1 MICLIDGDL
10 VAYRCA
16 ASAENDPLH
25 IATYRA
31 DELINRIVVETGSDS
46 YRTFLTGER
55 NYRLDYNPEY
65 KANRKDTPR
74 PKWLQELREHLVVSH
89 GASVSDGNEADD
101 EMAIAQCADINNTII
116 ASLDK
121 DLLQIP
127 GKHFSWEI
135 RGTSVKGL
143 EWVKPSIFREVSGLD
158 GLRHF
163 YYQLL
168 MGDRT
173 DNIFGFDGVA
183 REKVP
188 KFLEGDVAYLM
199 SLETELDMY
208 NFILEKY
215 GDHVLMH
222 MNAHCLYIQKKTGDR
237 WQIPFS
243 SSEAT

>member
-1 MICLIDGDL
+1 MICLLDGDL
-10 VAYRCA
+10 IAYRCA
-16 ASAENDPLH
+16 ASAEKDPVE
-25 IATYRA
+25 IAIHRA
-31 DELINRIVVETGSDS
+31 DDLINHIVADTSSDS
-46 YRTFLTGER
+46 YRVFLTGSS
-55 NYRLDYNPEY
+55 NYRLGYNPEY
-65 KANRKDTPR
+65 KANRKDM
-74 PKWLQELREHLVVSH
+74 PKPQWLQQLREHLVVEH

-101 EMAIAQCADINNTII
+101 EMAIAQCTGGVDTII

-143 EWVKPSIFREVSGLD
+143 EWIKPATFRDVSVVD

-163 YYQLL
+163 YFQLL

-199 SLETELDMY
+199 SLETEKDMY
-208 NFILEKY
+208 NFVLEKY

-222 MNAHCLYIQKKTGDR
+222 MNAHCLYIQKKNSDR
-237 WQIPFS
+237 WEPPID
-243 SSEAT
+243 